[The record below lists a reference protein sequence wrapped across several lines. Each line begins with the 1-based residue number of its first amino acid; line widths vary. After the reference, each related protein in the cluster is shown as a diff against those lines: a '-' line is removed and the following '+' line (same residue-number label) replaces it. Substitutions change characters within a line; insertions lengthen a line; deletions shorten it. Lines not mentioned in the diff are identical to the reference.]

1 MRIKKE
7 WISLF
12 EEFYQQY
19 DSSNPKIKERYLH
32 TYRVVDRIEELAI
45 SLHLTEEEIELA
57 ELIALLHDIGRFEQ
71 LSIYHTVNDRKSLDH
86 GEYGV
91 KILFEDGLIEKFKI
105 PEEYYPIIKI
115 SIFNHNKMELTGI
128 KNKKEELF
136 AKMIKDADK
145 LDIIYLLIENNEL
158 PTTNEEVTPT
168 CRELFFQHQM
178 IPYRELKTDSDH
190 LLIYLGYVY
199 ELYFSNSFRYLEET
213 KLYEKMA
220 KELNYPSHLKEYFQE
235 VEKYIQNKSIEPK
248 FQD

>member
-1 MRIKKE
+1 
-7 WISLF
+7 
-12 EEFYQQY
+12 
-19 DSSNPKIKERYLH
+19 
-32 TYRVVDRIEELAI
+32 
-45 SLHLTEEEIELA
+45 
-57 ELIALLHDIGRFEQ
+57 
-71 LSIYHTVNDRKSLDH
+71 
-86 GEYGV
+86 
-91 KILFEDGLIEKFKI
+91 
-105 PEEYYPIIKI
+105 
-115 SIFNHNKMELTGI
+115 
-128 KNKKEELF
+128 
-136 AKMIKDADK
+136 MIKDADK

-248 FQD
+248 FKIK

>member
-7 WISLF
+7 WLLLF
-12 EEFYQQY
+12 EEFYQHY

-45 SLHLTEEEIELA
+45 SLHLAEEEIELA

-91 KILFEDGLIEKFKI
+91 KLLFEDGLIEKFGI
-105 PEEYYPIIKI
+105 PEEYYPIIKA
-115 SIFNHNKMELTGI
+115 SIFNHNKMELTEI

-145 LDIIYLLIENNEL
+145 LDILYLLIENKQL
-158 PTTNEEVTPT
+158 PTTNEEVSSI
-168 CRELFFQHQM
+168 CRDLFFHHQM
-178 IPYRELKTDSDH
+178 IPYKELKTDSDH

-199 ELYFSNSFRYLEET
+199 ELYFLDSFRYLKET
-213 KLYEKMA
+213 KLYQRMA
-220 KELNYPSHLKEYFQE
+220 KELNYPPHLKKYFQE
-235 VEKYIQNKSIEPK
+235 VEKYIQDKSEKIEY
-248 FQD
+248 QN

>member
-1 MRIKKE
+1 MLIKKE
-7 WISLF
+7 WLLLF
-12 EEFYQQY
+12 EEFYQHY
-19 DSSNPKIKERYLH
+19 DNSNPKIKERYLH

-91 KILFEDGLIEKFKI
+91 KILFEDGLIEKFRI
-105 PEEYYPIIKI
+105 PEEYYPIIKA
-115 SIFNHNKMELTGI
+115 SIFNHNKMELTEI

-145 LDIIYLLIENNEL
+145 LDILYLLIENKQL
-158 PTTNEEVTPT
+158 PTTNEEVSSI
-168 CRELFFQHQM
+168 CRDLFFHHQM
-178 IPYRELKTDSDH
+178 IPYKELKTDSDH

-199 ELYFSNSFRYLEET
+199 ELYFLDSFRYLKET
-213 KLYEKMA
+213 KLYQRMV
-220 KELNYPSHLKEYFQE
+220 KELNYPPHLKKYFQE
-235 VEKYIQNKSIEPK
+235 VEKYIQDKSEKIEY
-248 FQD
+248 QN